1 MRRREFISLLG
12 GAAAAW
18 PLAARAQQ
26 PTTAVIGFLHGG
38 TASAN
43 ASLIEPFRR
52 GFAELGYIEGRNVAI
67 EFRWAEGQYDRLAQL
82 AADLVHRQVAVVA
95 AFSPPAAQAAKAA
108 TATIPIVFESG
119 NDPVKA
125 GLVASFNRPG
135 GNATGINILVEELLG
150 KRLGLLHELVPTA
163 STVAAL
169 LNPQTPAYEAQSRDV
184 QATARSLG
192 QQIHVLNASTE
203 QDVDRA
209 FTALVELR
217 AGALLAIG
225 YLRRAHS

>member
-52 GFAELGYIEGRNVAI
+52 GLAELGYIEGRNVAI